1 MSALILAVDKL
12 CLIFPSDIENV
23 TQMEFLLLLRP
34 ITMEG
39 VEDETI
45 SSVL

>member
-1 MSALILAVDKL
+1 MSALILALDKL
-12 CLIFPSDIENV
+12 CLIFLSDIENV
-23 TQMEFLLLLRP
+23 TQMEFLLLLRQ

>member
-12 CLIFPSDIENV
+12 CLIFPPDIENV
-23 TQMEFLLLLRP
+23 TGMEFLLLLSP
-34 ITMEG
+34 DTMVG

-45 SSVL
+45 SRLL

>member
-1 MSALILAVDKL
+1 MSALILAGDKL

-23 TQMEFLLLLRP
+23 TGMEFLLLLSP
-34 ITMEG
+34 DTMVG

-45 SSVL
+45 SSLL